1 MGYLSHRGMDAD
13 SIVEVLFGYAFEDGD
28 CEPLGDLSSVRTEE
42 VESYHFVVVCLVH
55 DDLSVTVLKPV
66 FIDVPFERLED
77 TSVCDDVLSSELS
90 PCVFLTVST
99 AAVFD
104 GGKDS
109 GWNILIAHQS
119 ILPIE
124 QSGSK

>member
-1 MGYLSHRGMDAD
+1 MDAY
-13 SIVEVLFGYAFEDGD
+13 SIVEVLFGDTFEDGD

-42 VESYHFVVVCLVH
+42 VESYHFAVVCFVH
-55 DDLSVTVLKPV
+55 DDLSVTVLISV
-66 FIDVPFERLED
+66 FVDVPFERLED
-77 TSVCDDVLSSELS
+77 ASVCDDVLSSELS

-104 GGKDS
+104 RGKD
-109 GWNILIAHQS
+109 GGRDILIAHQS

-124 QSGSK
+124 QTGSK

>member
-1 MGYLSHRGMDAD
+1 MDAY
-13 SIVEVLFGYAFEDGD
+13 SIVEVLFGDAFEDGD
-28 CEPLGDLSSVRTEE
+28 CEPLGDLSSVWTEE

-55 DDLSVTVLKPV
+55 DNLSVTVLISV
-66 FIDVPFERLED
+66 FVEVPFERLED
-77 TSVCDDVLSSELS
+77 ASVGNDVLSSELS
-90 PCVFLTVST
+90 PCVFLTIST

-104 GGKDS
+104 GGKD
-109 GWNILIAHQS
+109 GGRDILIAHQS